1 MKWFKNLKIAK
12 KLILSFCIV
21 AILISVVGFNGIYNM
36 NTINSNAVNMHDY
49 NLETI
54 KNLTTVKQNFANIR
68 IDLITMVYQRTT
80 SQMNV
85 NYKNE
90 INELITQNNKLIE
103 AYEKT
108 LLSKS
113 NEELFS
119 ALKVNSQ
126 KFIDSSNTVIKY
138 VDDENYAPAETNTFL
153 MEQITKDLYSNM
165 DQLIENNVTQADL
178 SYNSNNSTYIKSLI
192 ITIFIVAL
200 GFAIAIGLGLFISHI
215 ISTQVK
221 KVLVFSEAIGHGD
234 LTKFIEIDTTDE
246 IGTLSKALNNAKE
259 NIKNLII
266 QIIDSS
272 NDISATS
279 EELSATTEEISSQME
294 EVNESTEQISMRA
307 QDLSATAEEA
317 SASSE
322 EISTTTNMLAKNANN
337 ATISINE
344 IKKRAIDIKSK
355 AIRSIEQSNLVYD
368 ENCTNILTAIENS
381 KVVNEVKIMADS
393 IAEIAEQTNLLALN
407 AAIEAAR
414 AGEQGQGFAVV
425 AGEVKS
431 LAEQSSAAVTKIQ
444 DMVSQIQNAVRN
456 LAKSGQDV
464 LEFMSNNVKPNYE
477 FLMNTGVQYEKDAE
491 FIHEIVEKFALSSKQ
506 IDEVVLQVG
515 SAIQIVS
522 ESADESATNSESILI
537 SINEITCAIS
547 DIAES
552 SQNQAE
558 LSQKLTE
565 MVQKF
570 KI

>member
-54 KNLTTVKQNFANIR
+54 KNLTTIKQNFANIR

-85 NYKNE
+85 NYKDE
-90 INELITQNNKLIE
+90 INKLLSQNNKLIE

-119 ALKVNSQ
+119 ALKANSQ

-178 SYNSNNSTYIKSLI
+178 SYTSNNSTYIKSLI

-221 KVLVFSEAIGHGD
+221 KVLVFSEALGHGD

-317 SASSE
+317 SVSSE
-322 EISTTTNMLAKNANN
+322 EISTTTNMLAKNADN

-344 IKKRAIDIKSK
+344 IRKRAIDIKSK
-355 AIRSIEQSNLVYD
+355 AIRSIEQSNLIYD
-368 ENCTNILTAIENS
+368 ENCTNILAAIENS

-393 IAEIAEQTNLLALN
+393 IGEIAEQTNLLALN

-414 AGEQGQGFAVV
+414 SGEQGQGFAVV

-431 LAEQSSAAVTKIQ
+431 LAEQSAAAVTKIQ
-444 DMVSQIQNAVRN
+444 DMVSQIQNAVGN
-456 LAKSGQDV
+456 LAKSGKDV

-491 FIHEIVEKFALSSKQ
+491 FIQEIVEKFALSSKQ

-522 ESADESATNSESILI
+522 ESAEESATNSESILI